1 MRALWHACTK
11 GGGKGALPEEKNK
24 LLPLQQPQLQ
34 HQLSQQQLLVAPT
47 SLVKVESAMIL
58 LPGAS
63 RVLQQILETVR
74 FISILKHILPEK
86 PLEVD
91 FHLTEFD
98 DVRYHIKASAKEP
111 KQVLLSISLPQSP
124 PETVLSAGL
133 PFGAIEAV
141 KGAFGSV
148 SQVVDPPENDYH
160 LTLNVDVG
168 SFPTDEDFKMYVLDH
183 VHEDLY
189 ADGLADQLITKLASL
204 RSVVLGAPLREIL
217 KHLATKTVAPD
228 ADRLVALMHRPRES
242 YFVIPQAEKV
252 TVVFPMRFK
261 DSNDVILG
269 TSFLQEFMEARRS
282 PGLST
287 APPCVWSP
295 SPPLELKGAPG
306 QALDANAGF
315 VSFVIFPRHVEGDK
329 LDKSVWILSTFYA
342 YVSYHIKCSKAF
354 MHTRMRR
361 RVETLI
367 QVLNRAKPEVE
378 KEKKSMS
385 GRSFK
390 RAV

>member
-1 MRALWHACTK
+1 MRALWNACTRK
-11 GGGKGALPEEKNK
+11 GGKGALPEEKSK
-24 LLPLQQPQLQ
+24 LLQQQQPAPQLQ
-34 HQLSQQQLLVAPT
+34 HQLSANHLVVAPT

-63 RVLQQILETVR
+63 RVLQQVLLSRLRST
-74 FISILKHILPEK
+74 EK
-86 PLEVD
+86 PTEVD

-111 KQVLLSISLPQSP
+111 KQVLLSICLPP
-124 PETVLSAGL
+124 PPPSTVLVAGL

-141 KGAFGSV
+141 KGTFGAV

-160 LTLNVDVG
+160 LTLNVDIW
-168 SFPTDEDFKMYVLDH
+168 SFPTDE
-183 VHEDLY
+183 
-189 ADGLADQLITKLASL
+189 ALADQLITKLASL

-228 ADRLVALMHRPRES
+228 ADSLIALMHRPKEA
-242 YFVIPQAEKV
+242 YFIVPQAEKV

-261 DSNDVILG
+261 DNNDVILG

-295 SPPLELKGAPG
+295 KAP
-306 QALDANAGF
+306 AEIMKDKKEEEPNAGW
-315 VSFVIFPRHVEGDK
+315 VSFGEK
-329 LDKSVWILSTFYA
+329 LDKLVWILSTFYA
-342 YVSYHIKCSKAF
+342 YVSYHIKCSKGF

-378 KEKKSMS
+378 KERKSMS